1 MASPQRG
8 GSYRVRGRDHAFRP
22 RGSGAG
28 TDLCRAPPASGGPA
42 ASGGRQPTLDAGLSR
57 EIDLGVEIAEAVREL
72 VAQALGER
80 RDALVGKL
88 PEPRKRPAL
97 DHLDHL
103 GGSDPLH
110 ELEPLGLAHP
120 SPTTL
125 GEKALALSFANPS
138 VLETPGLEDAKE
150 IGGRDP
156 RPAVEQRGP
165 RTERAGD
172 LPQRAAP
179 VRDQVEDVNGHR
191 GVERGVAVGKPGRV
205 GAHRANAFAASLA
218 FEPGE
223 HRPREIDAEDGPD
236 APRERERDSAGADP
250 DLEHTGIGPE
260 AAGASEEVGHL
271 RVDARRKAAG
281 LVVLAR
287 DPVEG
292 ERSERLVGERSRLR
306 LRHWLEDRRC
316 RARRPALPPPARP
329 HAAGR
334 DLLEERSAPVGAA
347 LGLEVAEHRAQ
358 APGLFT
364 GGTDARYYAKLTPN
378 VFRFT
383 PVRGTL
389 EDLSGIHGAN
399 ERIAIRVYASAV
411 RFYVRLVENV
421 AGQAERVAATLAR

>member
-1 MASPQRG
+1 
-8 GSYRVRGRDHAFRP
+8 
-22 RGSGAG
+22 
-28 TDLCRAPPASGGPA
+28 
-42 ASGGRQPTLDAGLSR
+42 
-57 EIDLGVEIAEAVREL
+57 
-72 VAQALGER
+72 
-80 RDALVGKL
+80 
-88 PEPRKRPAL
+88 
-97 DHLDHL
+97 
-103 GGSDPLH
+103 
-110 ELEPLGLAHP
+110 
-120 SPTTL
+120 
-125 GEKALALSFANPS
+125 
-138 VLETPGLEDAKE
+138 
-150 IGGRDP
+150 
-156 RPAVEQRGP
+156 
-165 RTERAGD
+165 
-172 LPQRAAP
+172 
-179 VRDQVEDVNGHR
+179 VEDVNGHR

-316 RARRPALPPPARP
+316 RARRPA
-329 HAAGR
+329 
-334 DLLEERSAPVGAA
+334 PVGAA

-411 RFYVRLVENV
+411 RFYVRLVENA